1 MSVDLKAWIGR
12 QEERCER
19 LEPARTRALLA
30 ALEQP
35 ADLAEGDV
43 MPVLFHWLHFWDPK
57 PPSETGPDGH
67 PARGGFLPPVT
78 LPRRM
83 WAGGQVEFVQP
94 LRLGQDVRK
103 LSTIDD
109 VQEKSGRTGAL
120 IFVTV
125 RHELYGPD
133 GVAIRERQDLVY
145 REAAPAGAAPAAAP
159 LPPAAPEPADWR
171 EERATGPVLL
181 FRFSA
186 LTLNSHR
193 IHYDRPYA
201 IAEEGYEGLVVHG
214 PLQATL
220 MVGLAARKLGA
231 PARLDYR
238 AMTPAIDLHPI
249 FVCGRRDG
257 TGADVWV
264 EQHGRRTMTGT
275 LTLGS
280 AA

>member
-12 QEERCER
+12 REERRER

-35 ADLAEGDV
+35 ADLTDGDV
-43 MPVLFHWLHFWDPK
+43 LPPLFHWLHFWDPK
-57 PPSETGPDGH
+57 PPSQTGPDGH

-83 WAGGQVEFVQP
+83 WAGGQVEFVSP
-94 LRLGQDVRK
+94 LRLGETAQKV
-103 LSTIDD
+103 STIDD
-109 VQEKSGRTGAL
+109 VQEKTGRTGAL

-125 RHELYGPD
+125 RHELHGPA
-133 GVAIRERQDLVY
+133 GLAIRERQDLVY
-145 REAAPAGAAPAAAP
+145 REPAPAAAPAAAP
-159 LPPAAPEPADWR
+159 PPVGEPEPADWR
-171 EERATGPVLL
+171 EPRDTGPVLL
-181 FRFSA
+181 FRYSA

-220 MVGLAARKLGA
+220 MTGLAAQRLGA
-231 PARLDYR
+231 PVRLDYR
-238 AMTPAIDLHPI
+238 AMTPAIDLHSI
-249 FVCGRRDG
+249 AVCGRRDG
-257 TGADVWV
+257 ALADIWV

-275 LTLGS
+275 LTLG
-280 AA
+280 A

>member
-12 QEERCER
+12 QEERRER
-19 LEPARTRALLA
+19 IEPARTRALLA
-30 ALEQP
+30 ALERP
-35 ADLAEGDV
+35 ADLADGDD
-43 MPVLFHWLHFWDPK
+43 MPPQFHWLHFWDPK

-83 WAGGQVEFVQP
+83 WAGGQVEFIRP
-94 LRLGQDVRK
+94 LRLGEEVSK
-103 LSTIDD
+103 VSTIAD

-125 RHELYGPD
+125 RHELSGAE
-133 GVAIRERQDLVY
+133 GLAIRERQDLVY
-145 REAAPAGAAPAAAP
+145 REPAPKSAT
-159 LPPAAPEPADWR
+159 PAAPPAPEDLPAAEWR
-171 EERATGPVLL
+171 EELRPDPVLL
-181 FRFSA
+181 FRYSA

-201 IAEEGYEGLVVHG
+201 IEEEGYDGLVVHG

-220 MVGLAARKLGA
+220 LMSLAARTVGA
-231 PARLDYR
+231 VARLDYR
-238 AMTPAIDLHPI
+238 AMNPALDLNAVS
-249 FVCGRRDG
+249 VCGRRTDE
-257 TGADVWV
+257 GAEFWT
-264 EQHGRRTMTGT
+264 EQLGRRSMMGT
-275 LTLGS
+275 VTLGS

>member
-12 QEERCER
+12 QEERRER
-19 LEPARTRALLA
+19 LEPARTHALLA

-35 ADLAEGDV
+35 AGLADGDV
-43 MPVLFHWLHFWDPK
+43 MPPLFHWLHFWDPK

-67 PARGGFLPPVT
+67 PARGGFLPPVA

-83 WAGGQVEFVQP
+83 WAGGRVEFVRP
-94 LRLGQDVRK
+94 LRLGEEVRK

-125 RHELYGPD
+125 RHELHGS
-133 GVAIRERQDLVY
+133 GGLAVRERQDLVY
-145 REAAPAGAAPAAAP
+145 REAPPRGAPAAAQP
-159 LPPAAPEPADWR
+159 PPAEPEPADWR
-171 EERATGPVLL
+171 EEQAAGPVLL

-201 IAEEGYEGLVVHG
+201 VEEEGYQGLVVHG

-220 MVGLAARKLGA
+220 MTGLAGRKLGA

-238 AMTPAIDLHPI
+238 AMTPAVDLHPI
-249 FVCGRRDG
+249 SVCGRRHG
-257 TGADVWV
+257 EGADIWV

-275 LTLGS
+275 LALG
-280 AA
+280 AAA